1 LAVAA
6 RKSEAMSTA
15 QAIAAVTATLKDVLS
30 NGLVEQKVVAGLG
43 NVTVSALPPDRVDSQ
58 GGGEVNRLN
67 LFLYRIEPNTAT
79 RNVGP
84 PGRGAAGR
92 RITHPP
98 LALDLHYLLIAY
110 GSEELHGEM
119 LLGHGMKLL
128 HETPVLTRD
137 ALRRSLAPPA
147 AAASGSSTSARKLLF
162 TAELADQMEPV
173 RITPAQ
179 LTVDELTRLWS
190 ALQCRFRTAAAYI
203 ASVVLI

>member
-1 LAVAA
+1 
-6 RKSEAMSTA
+6 MSTA
-15 QAIAAVTATLKDVLS
+15 QAIAAVTATLRDVLS
-30 NGLVEQKVVAGLG
+30 NGLVEQKIAAGLG

-67 LFLYRIEPNTAT
+67 LFLYRVEPNTAT

-92 RITHPP
+92 RVANPP

-137 ALRRSLAPPA
+137 ALRRSLAPSA
-147 AAASGSSTSARKLLF
+147 AVASEPSMSGRKLLF
-162 TAELADQMEPV
+162 NAELAEQMEPV
-173 RITPAQ
+173 RIMPAP
-179 LTVDELTRLWS
+179 LNVDELTQLWA
-190 ALQCRFRTAAAYI
+190 ALQCRFRTAAAYV